1 MSGIRQLRQLKINT
15 RKVEM
20 NPSIIWAFLII
31 MTLVVIQTTH
41 AADSTVNYKNQPPTT
56 AISPSLSI
64 GSGSDVCVVVRS
76 GSVQTTWLGVS
87 SGVHVRDKVCE
98 RIKLSRSLA
107 QLGLKVSAT
116 AVLCQDKRVFEAMLS
131 AGSPCPIDGLIGE
144 EAKTRY
150 KELGIIDEQNNLV
163 GNPGV
168 VYTNVRKPRRN
179 DYGQPVR

>member
-1 MSGIRQLRQLKINT
+1 MKTLLF
-15 RKVEM
+15 
-20 NPSIIWAFLII
+20 IIILTIGLTYTA
-31 MTLVVIQTTH
+31 TVN

-87 SGVHVRDKVCE
+87 SGIHVIDKNCE
-98 RIKLSRSLA
+98 RIKLSRALA

-116 AVLCQDKRVFEAMLS
+116 AMLCQDKRVFKAMLN

-144 EAKTRY
+144 EAKTKY

-163 GNPGV
+163 GNP
-168 VYTNVRKPRRN
+168 NVKYVDIGEPRRHN
-179 DYGQPVR
+179 DYGQPTQ